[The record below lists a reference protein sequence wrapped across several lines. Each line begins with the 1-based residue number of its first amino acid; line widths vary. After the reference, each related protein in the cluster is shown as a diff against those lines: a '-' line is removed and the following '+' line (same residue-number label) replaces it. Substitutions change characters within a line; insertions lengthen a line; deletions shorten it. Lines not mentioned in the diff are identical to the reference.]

1 MCPHAARKGARAR
14 QGSARC
20 WQGAC
25 LGPKPPWSSLILFQL
40 VVYVYR
46 RRAAASRDTHRES
59 TPPARRAC
67 FWVDNRKPCW
77 QSPTHPHNT
86 TLPTKHRRQEWGWW
100 WVQRNGS
107 SATQPL
113 HVSGVALVRQASDD
127 GRGQRGY
134 RRRQARA
141 RALRACARRSV
152 STLLSVHFAA
162 SSLPS
167 FWIHGK
173 IHGSLKVSCRWRTP
187 HIKLK
192 GVVCLVSTDRTA
204 PTHGRLGPP
213 APCWRS
219 PTHPFRWRG
228 SPGSRLDH
236 QDQTPPFP
244 VLNLGEVSR
253 RTNGQN

>member
-1 MCPHAARKGARAR
+1 MLAPTARRPHMAALAPQRRAGGARPTPTTLHSQLNIGGKNGDGGGCKEMDRAR
-14 QGSARC
+14 PSRCTSAAWPSC
-20 WQGAC
+20 
-25 LGPKPPWSSLILFQL
+25 
-40 VVYVYR
+40 
-46 RRAAASRDTHRES
+46 
-59 TPPARRAC
+59 ARRATM
-67 FWVDNRKPCW
+67 VEASEDTEEGKPAF
-77 QSPTHPHNT
+77 
-86 TLPTKHRRQEWGWW
+86 
-100 WVQRNGS
+100 S
-107 SATQPL
+107 S
-113 HVSGVALVRQASDD
+113 V
-127 GRGQRGY
+127 
-134 RRRQARA
+134 QARA
-141 RALRACARRSV
+141 RALRARARRSV

>member
-1 MCPHAARKGARAR
+1 MGMVVGAKKWIERDPAAARQRRGPRAPGERRWSRLARI
-14 QGSARC
+14 
-20 WQGAC
+20 
-25 LGPKPPWSSLILFQL
+25 PKK
-40 VVYVYR
+40 
-46 RRAAASRDTHRES
+46 AS
-59 TPPARRAC
+59 P
-67 FWVDNRKPCW
+67 
-77 QSPTHPHNT
+77 
-86 TLPTKHRRQEWGWW
+86 
-100 WVQRNGS
+100 
-107 SATQPL
+107 
-113 HVSGVALVRQASDD
+113 
-127 GRGQRGY
+127 
-134 RRRQARA
+134 RA
-141 RALRACARRSV
+141 RAPRAWRSV
-152 STLLSVHFAA
+152 SNLLSDHFAA